1 MFTIT
6 GAFGSGLTEP
16 VWVLQHLAGFLA
28 IGIWAGQTGGAAVWQ
43 VPAAAVTAAL
53 AAGLAA
59 QMGLRLPYAAEGLG
73 ASLILM
79 GALVAFSIRAP
90 VVLAVLAAAV
100 AAVFHGYPHQGAPL
114 FWAGCAAG
122 FLLVCCAGLGFL
134 AVLGQAVGQRSVQL
148 CGGAVAVAGLL
159 DLMNVI

>member
-1 MFTIT
+1 MMTLT
-6 GAFGSGLTEP
+6 GVFGTGLTEP

-28 IGIWAGQTGGAAVWQ
+28 IGMWAGQTGGTAVWQ
-43 VPAAAVTAAL
+43 VPVAAVTAAL

-59 QMGLRLPYAAEGLG
+59 QTGIKLPYAAQGL
-73 ASLILM
+73 AVSLLVI
-79 GALVAFSIRAP
+79 GGLVAVGVRAP

-100 AAVFHGYPHQGAPL
+100 AAVFHGYPHQGSAL
-114 FWAGCAAG
+114 FWAGCAGG
-122 FLLVCCAGLGFL
+122 FLLVACGGLGL
-134 AVLGQAVGQRSVQL
+134 SAVLGQAVSARAVQL